1 MASNI
6 RTDYF
11 GDEVSVKSSA
21 RASQALFGSTIFLSA
36 FLLFWVQLLL
46 GKYILPWF
54 GGAAAVWTTCML
66 FFQVILLAGYT
77 YSHWL
82 SRLKSRAQAS
92 FHTAL
97 LLSSIL
103 LLGSLGLVWNSPI
116 TPGTNWKPH
125 GADHPVFQIVTLLG
139 ISVGLPFFVL
149 SSTGPLIQSWYWR
162 RNGNGSPYRLYSL
175 SNLGSF
181 LSLLAFP
188 ALLEPILT
196 LKSQAWLW
204 FLAYLVFA
212 IISIFG
218 AWRAAESDDQNV
230 ETQEAK
236 SSLSVAYC
244 RPAKGKYLL
253 WGSLSACASILFL
266 ATTNQIC
273 QDIGVVPL
281 LWIVPLGIYLL
292 TFAICFEHDRW
303 YSRKWFHPLFG
314 LAIWAACFV
323 LYDGALRSILVQIG
337 IYVFVLLICCM
348 VCNGEL
354 ARAKP
359 QPRYLTSFYLTVAV
373 GGAIGG
379 VFVAVVA
386 PHIFKG
392 FWEYQLGLCMAV
404 LLLLVILVG
413 DKASWLYQSR
423 FGTPVVVVA
432 VAALLPESAVGIAA
446 TKNKPA
452 IHLAAFVALAL
463 IAYVLSNRNKAN
475 STLSR
480 AKSARLYTV
489 VALLIVVRT
498 LGGTALARNR
508 VAIQTSRSFYGVL
521 SVRPQNMDDPS
532 IAAYSLVHGRVLHGF
547 QLRSESGRRTPAA
560 YFGPSSGAGIAIRH
574 ATEAASLTQRSLRIG
589 VVGLGVGTIAAY
601 GRPGDIVRYY
611 EINPDV
617 IRIASD
623 RRYFSYLGDSLA
635 RIEVIPGDGRLSLER
650 ELEQHEQND
659 LDVLI
664 IDAFSG
670 DAIPV
675 HLLTREAFAIY
686 FKRLKKPSGIL
697 SIHITNTYLDLK
709 PVVFSA
715 ARSLGV
721 RAVLVHSDGDGQIT
735 LGSDWILLSAEGD
748 LPEPDLNS
756 PRTNREAAAV
766 RTIRPWTDDF
776 SNLIQ
781 IVNH

>member
-6 RTDYF
+6 RTDYPE
-11 GDEVSVKSSA
+11 DVVTVKSSA
-21 RASQALFGSTIFLSA
+21 RAAQALFGSTIFLSA

-66 FFQVILLAGYT
+66 FFQVLLLGGYA
-77 YSHWL
+77 YAHWL
-82 SRLKSRAQAS
+82 CRLNSRAQAL
-92 FHTAL
+92 FHSAL
-97 LLSSIL
+97 LVSSL
-103 LLGSLGLVWNSPI
+103 LLLAFLAIVWNSPI
-116 TPGTNWKPH
+116 TPGSNWKPH

-149 SSTGPLIQSWYWR
+149 SSTGPLLQAWYWR
-162 RNGNGSPYRLYSL
+162 MHGNGSPYRLYSL

-188 ALLEPILT
+188 ALLEPVLT
-196 LKSQAWLW
+196 LRSQAWLW
-204 FLAYLVFA
+204 SSAYLVFA
-212 IISIFG
+212 ISCIFG
-218 AWRAAESDDQNV
+218 AWRAAGSGDQTI
-230 ETQEAK
+230 ETQEVM
-236 SSLSVAYC
+236 SSVSVADS
-244 RPAKGKYLL
+244 RPAKSKYLL

-292 TFAICFEHDRW
+292 TFIICFEHDRW

-337 IYVFVLLICCM
+337 IYLFVLLMCCM

-354 ARAKP
+354 ARDKP
-359 QPRYLTSFYLTVAV
+359 APRYLTSFYLTVAV
-373 GGAIGG
+373 GGALGG
-379 VFVAVVA
+379 IFVALVA

-392 FWEYQLGLCMAV
+392 FWEYQLGLCVAA
-404 LLLLVILVG
+404 LLMLVILVR
-413 DKASWLYQSR
+413 DKESWLYQSKY
-423 FGTPVVVVA
+423 GTPVVVAA
-432 VAALLPESAVGIAA
+432 VAALLPESAAVTVA

-463 IAYVLSNRNKAN
+463 IAYVLGNRKK
-475 STLSR
+475 TGSR
-480 AKSARLYTV
+480 LAREKSARLYST
-489 VALLIVVRT
+489 VALLIVGIT
-498 LGGTALARNR
+498 LGGTAFARNR
-508 VAIQTSRSFYGVL
+508 IAIHTSRSFYGVL

-532 IAAYSLVHGRVLHGF
+532 RAAYSLVHGRVLHGF

-560 YFGPSSGAGIAIRH
+560 YFGPSSGAGVAIRH
-574 ATEAASLTQRSLRIG
+574 AAQATSLTPGNLRIG

-601 GRPGDIVRYY
+601 GKPGDIVRYY

-623 RRYFSYLGDSLA
+623 HRYFSFLSDSPA
-635 RIEVIPGDGRLSLER
+635 RVEVIPGDGRLSLER

-675 HLLTREAFAIY
+675 HLLTLEAFEIY
-686 FKRLKKPSGIL
+686 FRRLKKPSGIL

-715 ARSLGV
+715 ARRLGL

-735 LGSDWILLSAEGD
+735 LASDWILLSAEGD
-748 LPEPDLNS
+748 LPEPDRTS
-756 PRTNREAAAV
+756 PRTTREAAGV